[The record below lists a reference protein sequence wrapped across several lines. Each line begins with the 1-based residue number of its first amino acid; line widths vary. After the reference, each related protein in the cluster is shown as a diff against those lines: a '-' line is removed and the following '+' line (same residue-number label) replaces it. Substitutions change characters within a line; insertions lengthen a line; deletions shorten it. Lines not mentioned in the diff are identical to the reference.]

1 MGSKKMRKRH
11 SAEFKAQVALA
22 AIQNTKTLN
31 ELAGHFEVHPNL
43 IREWKKQALAA
54 VPDAFSGRRA
64 KDATSNEALLT
75 SLYEQIGRMK
85 VELEWLKKKLG
96 PWT

>member
-22 AIQNTKTLN
+22 AIQNTKTIN
-31 ELAGHFEVHPNL
+31 ELAGHFEVHPNQ

-64 KDATSNEALLT
+64 RDKESNEELLT
-75 SLYEQIGRMK
+75 SLYEQIGRQK
-85 VELEWLKKKLG
+85 VELEWLKKKLE

>member
-1 MGSKKMRKRH
+1 MKKHH
-11 SAEFKAQVALA
+11 SAEFKAQVAVA
-22 AIQNTKTLN
+22 AIQNTKTIN
-31 ELAGHFEVHPNL
+31 ELAGHFEVHPNQ
-43 IREWKKQALAA
+43 IRDWKKRALEA
-54 VPDAFSGRRA
+54 VPDVFSARRA

>member
-1 MGSKKMRKRH
+1 MRKRH

-22 AIQNTKTLN
+22 AIQNTKTIN
-31 ELAGHFEVHPNL
+31 ELAGHFEVHPNQ

-54 VPDAFSGRRA
+54 VPDAFSGRRV
-64 KDATSNEALLT
+64 KDAASNDALLKD
-75 SLYEQIGRMK
+75 LYEQIGRMK

>member
-1 MGSKKMRKRH
+1 MRKRH

-22 AIQNTKTLN
+22 AIANTKTIN
-31 ELAGHFEVHPNL
+31 ELAGHFEVHPNQ
-43 IREWKKQALAA
+43 IRDWKKYALAA